1 VFAFYFKCE
10 NVIKGF
16 IKSSWLGFSTL
27 LYIYQETCKLLVWLI
42 TVPGSDF
49 QLQPMYA
56 KPQSFNLEHQLL
68 KSLGGMEKNM
78 ISETNIEPPLTS
90 LTLFSLLLKFIGSSA
105 VIWASSLIKFD
116 IFFQVGV
123 LGNPKQNGKY

>member
-1 VFAFYFKCE
+1 M
-10 NVIKGF
+10 IKGF